1 MMLPDFNAEYSLQKT
16 SNTYGYQMIQNIK
29 NNNNVLPSSIVATSD
44 DVASSQNNVE
54 SLSLVNL
61 PALMKLSRGNS
72 SLSVGLIDGPVDFSH
87 HAFKNSKIRTAKK
100 DQMGACKNANS
111 IACMHGTFVSGILCA
126 DSKKAPSISPGCEL
140 VLRPVFNEY
149 QDANRVPNC
158 SPEELADAI
167 IETVDEGIRLIN
179 LSVELTE
186 PHQANN
192 EKLNEAC
199 SYAFN
204 HNVILVGATGNSG
217 TIGTPSLPSN
227 PGIIYV
233 AACNNVG
240 QPLPLSNFGSSLSAS
255 GLMAPGSNIISTSP
269 GNKYA
274 SMSGTSFAAP
284 IVTGAIA
291 LLWSIHPNADH
302 TEIKNAILRLPRN
315 MKRSIIPPLLDAKSS
330 LEILENV
337 I

>member
-1 MMLPDFNAEYSLQKT
+1 MTLPSFNVEHSLQKT
-16 SNTYGYQMIQNIK
+16 SNTYGYQIIQNK

-44 DVASSQNNVE
+44 VSSSQNNE
-54 SLSLVNL
+54 KSLSLVNL
-61 PALMKLSRGNS
+61 PQLMKLSKGDS
-72 SLSVGLIDGPVDFSH
+72 SISIGLIDGPVDFSH
-87 HAFKNSKIRTAKK
+87 PAFKNSKIRTAKR

-126 DSKKAPSISPGCEL
+126 DDKNAPSISPNCEL

-167 IETVDEGIRLIN
+167 IETVDEGVRLIN
-179 LSVELTE
+179 LSVELTH

-199 SYAFN
+199 NYAYN
-204 HNVILVGATGNSG
+204 HNVMLIGAAGNSG
-217 TIGTPSLPSN
+217 TIGTPSLPGN

-233 AACNNVG
+233 AACNDVG
-240 QPLPLSNFGSSLSAS
+240 RPLSLSNFGSSLSAR
-255 GLMAPGSNIISTSP
+255 GLMAPGQNIISASP
-269 GNKYA
+269 GNKYS

-291 LLWSIHPNADH
+291 LLWSIHPSASY
-302 TEIKNAILRLPRN
+302 TEIKNAILRIPRK

-330 LEILENV
+330 LEILEN
-337 I
+337 